1 MYTPNFSTTLDVQK
15 FLESNSDSWY
25 RPMVEEYIE
34 LCCVGMSKPVEE
46 FDDEELDV
54 EELNG
59 WREDFELELLKELP
73 EQKEVY

>member
-1 MYTPNFSTTLDVQK
+1 MSSHSYDDTCPNCHK
-15 FLESNSDSWY
+15 FLEVCHDT
-25 RPMVEEYIE
+25 RPLDTISHTCVHCGLISFTKFEYMD
-34 LCCVGMSKPVEE
+34 L
-46 FDDEELDV
+46 

>member
-1 MYTPNFSTTLDVQK
+1 MSSHSYYDTCPNCHK
-15 FLESNSDSWY
+15 FLEVCHDT
-25 RPMVEEYIE
+25 RPLDTISHTCVHCGLISFTKFEYMD
-34 LCCVGMSKPVEE
+34 L
-46 FDDEELDV
+46 

>member
-1 MYTPNFSTTLDVQK
+1 MYAPNFSTALDVQK

-34 LCCVGMSKPVEE
+34 LCSIGN
-46 FDDEELDV
+46 DEELSV

-59 WREDFELELLKELP
+59 WIEDEMRTLTKGYEEWLSIN
-73 EQKEVY
+73 